1 MEVQDILSAILMGAI
16 IGTLGRLAL
25 PGRQNIGVFV
35 TLLIGI
41 GAAVAGTLVVRQFDI
56 AELPQKLWVLQ
67 WDWVLLGIQVG
78 VAAIGTALA
87 TLISRSRVNTDVA
100 PKRKTRS
107 RARA

>member
-56 AELPQKLWVLQ
+56 AELPQKFWVFQ

-78 VAAIGTALA
+78 VAAIGTAIA
-87 TLISRSRVNTDVA
+87 AIITRSRINTDVA

-107 RARA
+107 KARA

>member
-1 MEVQDILSAILMGAI
+1 MEVNDILSAILMGAI

-41 GAAVAGTLVVRQFDI
+41 GAAVAGTVVVRQFDI
-56 AELPQKLWVLQ
+56 VRLPEELWVLK
-67 WDWVLLGIQVG
+67 WDWVVLGIQVG
-78 VAAIGTALA
+78 VAALGTAIAALL
-87 TLISRSRVNTDVA
+87 TRSRINTDVA
-100 PKRKTRS
+100 APKRRT

>member
-1 MEVQDILSAILMGAI
+1 MEVNDILSAILMGAI

-41 GAAVAGTLVVRQFDI
+41 GAAVAGTLVVRQFNI
-56 AELPQKLWVLQ
+56 VRLPEELWFLR
-67 WDWVLLGIQVG
+67 WDWVVLGIQVG
-78 VAAIGTALA
+78 VAALGTALA
-87 TLISRSRVNTDVA
+87 ALLTRSRLNTDVA
-100 PKRKTRS
+100 PKRKTRT